1 MVPFSSLGLTTPTLY
16 GGIQK
21 ARRRRTRP
29 NKPERYLLSLFLTLL
44 RTRKTDLKQIPPDL
58 MASVSELGLAWR
70 SGESS

>member
-1 MVPFSSLGLTTPTLY
+1 MVPFPSLGLTTPTLY
-16 GGIQK
+16 DGTQE
-21 ARRRRTRP
+21 ARRHRTRP